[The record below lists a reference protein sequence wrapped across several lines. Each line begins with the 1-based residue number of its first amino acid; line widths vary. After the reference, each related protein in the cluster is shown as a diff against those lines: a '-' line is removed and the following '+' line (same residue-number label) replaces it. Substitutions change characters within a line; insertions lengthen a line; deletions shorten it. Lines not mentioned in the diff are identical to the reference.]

1 MLRYNLLYV
10 KVISIIVTIKNTT
23 KKNKFSFKHNT
34 FQNWKTE
41 EIYMWKNE
49 VKWQWK
55 INRYISK
62 HDFSCQIE
70 IYHSICLKTSGGGGS
85 EDSLS
90 NPSVYDFTWYH
101 IILDRLRIV
110 ITDNNSFNKN
120 ESRWIWW
127 FYLSGMY
134 IWQNDF
140 SLEPKK
146 WNKKKIKFLN
156 VWFIT

>member
-70 IYHSICLKTSGGGGS
+70 IYHSICLKTSGG
-85 EDSLS
+85 
-90 NPSVYDFTWYH
+90 VV
-101 IILDRLRIV
+101 LRILYQIQV
-110 ITDNNSFNKN
+110 YMISLDTTSY
-120 ESRWIWW
+120 WIDWEL
-127 FYLSGMY
+127 LSLT
-134 IWQNDF
+134 IIA
-140 SLEPKK
+140 S
-146 WNKKKIKFLN
+146 IKMNLDEFDG
-156 VWFIT
+156 FICQECIFDRTISA